1 MCSES
6 SQSPNS
12 LAVPAGPTTRP
23 VVDIQSLYLFTY
35 GVCLRPCVHVSI
47 KGQLEGVCSPSL
59 CGSRSP
65 SLGSSGLGAS
75 TLPAEPCGQLYKDI
89 LFFLRKKIL
98 APPNQVHQGGF
109 WPRTDIYQGW
119 GSRGPSLETEHWL
132 WPSWNTKEPSVGA
145 RPGCPGVNACLT
157 AFLNGACHGSWVAG
171 IQQQVHSIGS
181 GVEGGLR

>member
-1 MCSES
+1 MCTREH
-6 SQSPNS
+6 QRTAGGS
-12 LAVPAGPTTRP
+12 LL
-23 VVDIQSLYLFTY
+23 SFTVWVL
-35 GVCLRPCVHVSI
+35 GTD
-47 KGQLEGVCSPSL
+47 
-59 CGSRSP
+59 
-65 SLGSSGLGAS
+65 LGSSGLGAS

-157 AFLNGACHGSWVAG
+157 AFLNGAYYGSWVAG

-181 GVEGGLR
+181 GVEGGLRCLLCPDWEVGFFLKVGNASLPRGG